1 MVIAAVSGEN
11 NENRSKIDT
20 NKIGN
25 NELVSEEFS
34 TLRKVCEDC
43 SDKDIVIDVLRG
55 TIVSKDYL
63 ISSLQKDKKDC
74 ERLIKLLR
82 TQKQILSDKNFE
94 LRSGDSIPKTVKTR
108 IVQDTL
114 KGKHF
119 NMTSNLSQYDYLL
132 KLIQKI
138 GYCY

>member
-1 MVIAAVSGEN
+1 MSIVGVSGEN
-11 NENRSKIDT
+11 DENRKQDEK
-20 NKIGN
+20 NMGCDN
-25 NELVSEEFS
+25 HELSEEFS
-34 TLRKVCEDC
+34 TVQKVKNLCEDC

-114 KGKHF
+114 KGK
-119 NMTSNLSQYDYLL
+119 Y
-132 KLIQKI
+132 
-138 GYCY
+138 